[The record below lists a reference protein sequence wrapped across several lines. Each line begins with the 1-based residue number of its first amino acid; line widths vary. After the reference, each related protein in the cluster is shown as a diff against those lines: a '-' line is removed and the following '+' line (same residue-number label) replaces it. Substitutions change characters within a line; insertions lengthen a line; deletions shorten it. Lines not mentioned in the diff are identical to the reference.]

1 MRRWRGGPWFRPIL
15 RRGRVQERA
24 ILTHRLTP
32 WWGSRLGVASS
43 CLSPLVV
50 ASDAQVEGGPWLRHI
65 LRIGLVQEELCRLTG
80 SLPGGVALIGQS
92 GPARGSGPSR
102 LVLVRPAGR
111 PEQLLGALL
120 SVWAH
125 LHQKMSLHGL
135 RAAPPGGCW
144 CSYLGLCCSK
154 RNHCGRHIHRCGEDG
169 GATISVTL
177 APNPH
182 AVIWTPPA
190 VVSFC
195 DDRRFPQSHRFLTVA
210 RRHGE
215 KAATAVQAQIR

>member
-1 MRRWRGGPWFRPIL
+1 MRRWSRISPRQHCAGSEAGAPVERGLLLPVSVG
-15 RRGRVQERA
+15 G
-24 ILTHRLTP
+24 
-32 WWGSRLGVASS
+32 RLGCAGGEGVHGSD
-43 CLSPLVV
+43 LSFDVG
-50 ASDAQVEGGPWLRHI
+50 AFKN
-65 LRIGLVQEELCRLTG
+65 ELYWLTG

-92 GPARGSGPSR
+92 GPTRGSGPSR

-120 SVWAH
+120 SVWVH
-125 LHQKMSLHGL
+125 LHQEMLLHGL
-135 RAAPPGGCW
+135 RAAPPGSCW

-190 VVSFC
+190 VVSLC
-195 DDRRFPQSHRFLTVA
+195 DDRRFPQSHRFLTIA

-215 KAATAVQAQIR
+215 RVATAVQEQLR